1 MTIFARW
8 ARLLEHFPVDIPDDL
23 IAPLAELTGALGE
36 VGTDRQAMLAVLI
49 DDLVTAVPSFLGLTM
64 TIPQTGNDAAGVT
77 LNFLPPE
84 LAEAVGTTL
93 LVPLDALGVSGPGGT
108 VVFYAARPGA
118 FVDLAADT
126 RVAYGLDGQV
136 TLDQHLPSPDIPA
149 VPSGMSGHTQTS
161 TINQA
166 IGVLLGR
173 GHTPTEARRVL
184 HHRAD
189 RDGVPLHHVAQQLL
203 DTPGSV

>member
-1 MTIFARW
+1 M
-8 ARLLEHFPVDIPDDL
+8 DIPDDL
-23 IAPLAELTGALGE
+23 IAPLAELTGALNEDGA
-36 VGTDRQAMLAVLI
+36 DLQAMLAVLI
-49 DDLVTAVPSFLGLTM
+49 DDLATAVPSFLGLTM
-64 TIPQTGNDAAGVT
+64 TIPQGGNDRDGVT

-84 LAEAVGTTL
+84 LADAVGTTL

-126 RVAYGLDGQV
+126 RLAYGLDGQV
-136 TLDQHLPSPDIPA
+136 SLDQHLPSTDIPTGS
-149 VPSGMSGHTQTS
+149 SGVFGHTEAS
-161 TINQA
+161 IINRA

-173 GHTPTEARRVL
+173 GHTAEEARSVL

-189 RDGVPLHHVAQQLL
+189 RDGVPLHRVAQQLL
-203 DTPGSV
+203 NTPGVRGRSTR